1 MRKHPETVQ
10 VLDTCSLPH
19 TCRLTRKWN
28 CLVCRAVELVRI
40 GELARRSGV
49 SIATLKHYLREG
61 LIAPARKSGRTMSWY
76 DPALANKIKTIR
88 ELQKR
93 QFLPLEVIKDTIERD
108 AEAPD
113 DLAAA
118 DAIARV
124 LARHGGKRSRTREEL
139 VARGVSAKELDL
151 LAATGL
157 AVPSGTD
164 QRYRGD
170 DLALL
175 ITLGAARKA
184 GLSAELLP
192 FDIINDYLA
201 AIRALVA
208 VELRLFR
215 EGVVRRSPTDVGRLT
230 TAATKLSERLVV
242 LIRRKLLLP
251 TLTKL
256 IEEDVHGAQADESR
270 DHPAADHR
278 RVRRPRSKSGH

>member
-1 MRKHPETVQ
+1 M
-10 VLDTCSLPH
+10 
-19 TCRLTRKWN
+19 
-28 CLVCRAVELVRI
+28 ELVRI

-76 DPALANKIKTIR
+76 DPNLAQRIKAIK

-93 QFLPLEVIKDTIERD
+93 QFLPLDVIKDTIDRD
-108 AEAPD
+108 ADATD

-118 DAIARV
+118 DAIAKV
-124 LARHGGKRSRTREEL
+124 LVRHGGRRSRSREEL
-139 VARGVSAKELDL
+139 LARGVRARELDV
-151 LAATGL
+151 LAAAGL
-157 AVPSGTD
+157 AVPTGAD

-175 ITLGAARKA
+175 VTLGAARKA

-192 FDIINDYLA
+192 FEIINDYLT

-215 EGVVRRSPTDVGRLT
+215 EGVRRTSPNDVARLT

-242 LIRRKLLLP
+242 LVRRKLLLP
-251 TLTKL
+251 TLTNM
-256 IEEDVHGAQADESR
+256 IEEDTRGIDEGDR
-270 DHPAADHR
+270 PATDHR
-278 RVRRPRSKSGH
+278 RLRRTRNKPVR